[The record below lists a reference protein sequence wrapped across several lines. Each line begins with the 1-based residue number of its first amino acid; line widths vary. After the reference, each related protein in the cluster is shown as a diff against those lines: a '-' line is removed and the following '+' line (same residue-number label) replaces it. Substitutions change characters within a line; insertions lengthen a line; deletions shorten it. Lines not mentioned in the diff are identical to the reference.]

1 MRKLKV
7 AILITLAL
15 ALCAL
20 TLSGRQREPPKY
32 VDAYVHE
39 PVIRGEATNA
49 PMPVYPEEA
58 ISAGAQ
64 GLVDLAVLFDEK
76 GHTIHI
82 KILESP
88 HPAITKAVKD
98 AVNQWTQKT
107 GVDSIGRL
115 YRTIGELRFHFI
127 ISKRSVP
134 KRLLKWWPKRHATP

>member
-7 AILITLAL
+7 AILVTLAL

-20 TLSGRQREPPKY
+20 TLSGQQRELPKF
-32 VDAYVHE
+32 VDAYVYE
-39 PVIRGEATNA
+39 PVIRGEAINA

-76 GHTIHI
+76 GKTKII

-98 AVNQWTQKT
+98 GVNQWTQRT
-107 GVDSIGRL
+107 SVDSVGLPIARL
-115 YRTIGELRFHFI
+115 ESCAS
-127 ISKRSVP
+127 IS
-134 KRLLKWWPKRHATP
+134 